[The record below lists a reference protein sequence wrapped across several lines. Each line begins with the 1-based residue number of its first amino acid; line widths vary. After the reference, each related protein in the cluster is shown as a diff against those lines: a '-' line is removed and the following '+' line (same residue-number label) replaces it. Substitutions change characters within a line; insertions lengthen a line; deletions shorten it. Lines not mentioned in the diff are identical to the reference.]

1 MNRTRWHRIGI
12 IATIF
17 IMSLSANGF
26 CGQTPARRAP
36 QPNRAHQPQ
45 MDGMLLQKIEAK
57 LGKALTVEQRKELGQ
72 AAQTMAA
79 ALKAEQQKFIAAIAA
94 ASGVTEAQV
103 AEMMPKVGQDN
114 TGFDKNMM
122 PKLETILGRPLT
134 PDELQKIR
142 EADDAKKAA
151 MKPIQEKLAE
161 NAARISGLKKEDVLE
176 MLPKIGL

>member
-45 MDGMLLQKIEAK
+45 MGGMLLQKIEAK
-57 LGKALTVEQRKELGQ
+57 TGKALTVDQRKELGQ
-72 AAQTMAA
+72 AAQAMAA

-122 PKLETILGRPLT
+122 PKLEKILGRPLT